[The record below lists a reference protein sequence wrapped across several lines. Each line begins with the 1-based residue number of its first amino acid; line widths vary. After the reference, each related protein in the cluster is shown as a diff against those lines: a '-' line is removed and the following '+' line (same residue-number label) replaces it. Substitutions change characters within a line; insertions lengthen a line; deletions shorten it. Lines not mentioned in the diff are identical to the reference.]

1 MTPWLSPTPVRRA
14 RSGKLGYW
22 LAMIGVIL
30 AVNFIAVLIRR
41 GGF

>member
-1 MTPWLSPTPVRRA
+1 MNKYA
-14 RSGKLGYW
+14 YW
-22 LAMIGVIL
+22 TLMIGVIL